1 MCAQLMRPDNSVVV
15 NGAPDKH
22 DGLHP
27 DPVEQWT
34 DGLANSTELKV
45 SMSHALGSAI
55 VPNHS
60 ADAHKLEKPSS
71 GALAMVVDR
80 PTEEQNGLQ
89 HSITLGRPPGR
100 SARSDAVLNC
110 TTADIAAAVSQQ
122 GGTAPL
128 PTATTLSGGACLQLS
143 IGLKVILLSML
154 QVLSTNSNL
163 CARLEDTAIITSSHS
178 LFSSGRVQHYERSI
192 SMNHLS
198 FKQSEHAT
206 VYALS
211 LDIPSTY
218 SCHQVYSAHPSSL
231 ISSTHAS

>member
-1 MCAQLMRPDNSVVV
+1 MTTLTSVKPINCMTDLSIITPILISSSTLLLPVNS
-15 NGAPDKH
+15 
-22 DGLHP
+22 
-27 DPVEQWT
+27 
-34 DGLANSTELKV
+34 
-45 SMSHALGSAI
+45 
-55 VPNHS
+55 
-60 ADAHKLEKPSS
+60 
-71 GALAMVVDR
+71 ALASVSIMSKQRGTFTHQD
-80 PTEEQNGLQ
+80 GLQ
-89 HSITLGRPPGR
+89 HSITLGRPPGH
-100 SARSDAVLNC
+100 SALSDAVLA
-110 TTADIAAAVSQQ
+110 ADIAAVVSHQ

-128 PTATTLSGGACLQLS
+128 PTATTLSRGACLQLS

-163 CARLEDTAIITSSHS
+163 CAKLEDTAIITSGHS
-178 LFSSGRVQHYERSI
+178 LFSSGRVQHNERSI

-218 SCHQVYSAHPSSL
+218 SCHHVYSAHPSSL